1 MCIIYVICVLYIYI
15 ISISVTWCCFAFPLL
30 FQRVGLAVIS
40 DLPRPRAKKGIVT
53 FFTNLSERY
62 QNFQKWF
69 AVKRKAMG
77 YSRDLFFLVPGL
89 ILLIHG

>member
-1 MCIIYVICVLYIYI
+1 
-15 ISISVTWCCFAFPLL
+15 
-30 FQRVGLAVIS
+30 VIS
-40 DLPRPRAKKGIVT
+40 DLPRPGAKKGIVT